1 MLSQEAKNTE
11 LLSSSQLQLG
21 QKRGIGVLC
30 QSSPCSF
37 VKYNSLCSRIKM
49 VNVAATHELSKT
61 FPSPKRKFIVSVML
75 YNA

>member
-1 MLSQEAKNTE
+1 M
-11 LLSSSQLQLG
+11 
-21 QKRGIGVLC
+21 
-30 QSSPCSF
+30 
-37 VKYNSLCSRIKM
+37 KYNSLCSIIKM